1 MPSVAISRNQACN
14 QTLHIAR
21 REMHSGTIR
30 RANSRHDVLR
40 MKVVA
45 AVKINERPPRAL
57 FGLEDAAHAAHRMT
71 PKGDPVIVDA
81 VEPHGRAHLMREAI
95 RCHRR

>member
-1 MPSVAISRNQACN
+1 MQSVAISGNQ
-14 QTLHIAR
+14 R
-21 REMHSGTIR
+21 RD
-30 RANSRHDVLR
+30 DVLR

-45 AVKINERPPRAL
+45 AVKINERPPLAL

-71 PKGDPVIVDA
+71 PKGDPVVVDA

>member
-1 MPSVAISRNQACN
+1 MQSATN
-14 QTLHIAR
+14 
-21 REMHSGTIR
+21 R

-45 AVKINERPPRAL
+45 AVKINERPPGAL

-71 PKGDPVIVDA
+71 SKGDPVVVDA
-81 VEPHGRAHLMREAI
+81 IEPHGRAYLTREAI
-95 RCHRR
+95 RCCHQR